1 MSTIDTSPSR
11 LPYYAARSLL
21 RMFVALFFAYTF
33 SLGYAYVAARNRR
46 ARRVMIPALDILQS
60 VPILGFLAVTV
71 TFFLALFPGSELGL
85 EAASVFAVFTSQAWN
100 ITFSFYHSL
109 VTQSGELD
117 EASRLMG
124 LSRWKRFWSI
134 DVPGGAIGLVWNG
147 MMSFG
152 GSWFFLTASEL
163 IIVGGHR
170 YTLPGVGSYVGV
182 AVEQGELG
190 HVVWGIV
197 TMIVMIL
204 AVNVVF
210 WRPLVAYAERFR
222 LEQTEASQKPKS
234 LVLDLLR
241 RSSWPALAGQGR
253 RAIAQPVNQ
262 LMGAATGIDDRSL
275 VSHAARRRTADAAF
289 AAVVMAA
296 LGWGLYSMLAY
307 IAAGQQGLGVLGQA
321 FGLGFLT
328 LAAGRRV
335 VAVSSVIWVPVG
347 VWIGFN
353 PRVAQYLQPV
363 VQVFAS
369 FPANFIFPFAIV
381 LFLDIGLSLNYG
393 SILLMALG
401 TQWYILFNVI
411 AGASAVPS
419 DMREAMDNLA
429 VHGRERWRR
438 MILPAVFP
446 AYVTG
451 GDHRGRRGVEC
462 LHRGRDRDLQPA
474 RARGPRP
481 GQLHRRG
488 DREQQLP
495 RDHRGHPGHGRLRH
509 RAERAA
515 VAAAVQPS
523 PSRSTRW
530 HDRAAD
536 QRAAR
541 WASRSPVPDGHPVPV
556 LDGHHAGRRRGRVRR
571 AARPQ
576 RQRQVHPAAVHR
588 RPDRAVRGRGAV
600 PRPAAGRAPTA
611 DTTMV
616 FQTFALLPW
625 LTVQQNVEI
634 GLEARRVA
642 PAQRTERALRAI
654 DLVGL
659 DGYESAYPKELS
671 GGMRQ
676 RVGFARALVV
686 EPAALLMDEP
696 FSALDVLTS
705 ENLRGEL
712 LELWE
717 GQRFPTKTMVMVTH
731 NIEEA
736 VLLAD
741 RILVLGTNPG
751 RIKADMRNPL
761 ARPRRRRTPE
771 FEELVDQIYRMMTQ
785 RDSAPAA
792 APARPRRGHRR
803 HTRGFPAAAGDGGR
817 RCPAWPRSCLAG
829 MTARPTCPTWP
840 TTWASRWTTCSP
852 SSTRW
857 CCSASPG
864 SAASG

>member
-1 MSTIDTSPSR
+1 MAVTPTFPSRGSLRRLRFRPLDAVVGAGVFLLIYAVVRVGASAHVPIRPGQASAISTSPSR

-60 VPILGFLAVTV
+60 VPVLGFLAVTV

-170 YTLPGVGSYVGV
+170 YTLPGVGSYVEV
-182 AVEQGELG
+182 AVEQGQLG

-210 WRPLVAYAERFR
+210 WRPLVAYVERFR
-222 LEQTEASQKPKS
+222 LEQTESSQKPRS
-234 LVLDLLR
+234 VVLDALR
-241 RSSWPALAGQGR
+241 RSSWPVLAGRTR
-253 RAIAQPVNQ
+253 RAIAEPVNQ

-275 VSHAARRRTADAAF
+275 VSHAARRRAADVAF
-289 AAVVMAA
+289 AAVVAA
-296 LGWGLYSMLAY
+296 VLGFGLYSMLAY

-328 LAAGRRV
+328 FLRVAVV

-451 GDHRGRRGVEC
+451 AITAAGGAWNASIVAEIVIFNRHV
-462 LHRGRDRDLQPA
+462 LV
-474 RARGPRP
+474 ARGL
-481 GQLHRRG
+481 GSFISQATASNNFHEIIAGTLVM
-488 DREQQLP
+488 
-495 RDHRGHPGHGRLRH
+495 
-509 RAERAA
+509 A
-515 VAAAVQPS
+515 VYV
-523 PSRSTRW
+523 T
-530 HDRAAD
+530 
-536 QRAAR
+536 
-541 WASRSPVPDGHPVPV
+541 G
-556 LDGHHAGRRRGRVRR
+556 LN
-571 AARPQ
+571 
-576 RQRQVHPAAVHR
+576 
-588 RPDRAVRGRGAV
+588 
-600 PRPAAGRAPTA
+600 
-611 DTTMV
+611 
-616 FQTFALLPW
+616 ALLW
-625 LTVQQNVEI
+625 
-634 GLEARRVA
+634 RRLYSIA
-642 PAQRTERALRAI
+642 ESKYALA
-654 DLVGL
+654 
-659 DGYESAYPKELS
+659 
-671 GGMRQ
+671 
-676 RVGFARALVV
+676 
-686 EPAALLMDEP
+686 
-696 FSALDVLTS
+696 
-705 ENLRGEL
+705 
-712 LELWE
+712 
-717 GQRFPTKTMVMVTH
+717 
-731 NIEEA
+731 
-736 VLLAD
+736 
-741 RILVLGTNPG
+741 
-751 RIKADMRNPL
+751 
-761 ARPRRRRTPE
+761 
-771 FEELVDQIYRMMTQ
+771 
-785 RDSAPAA
+785 
-792 APARPRRGHRR
+792 
-803 HTRGFPAAAGDGGR
+803 
-817 RCPAWPRSCLAG
+817 
-829 MTARPTCPTWP
+829 
-840 TTWASRWTTCSP
+840 
-852 SSTRW
+852 
-857 CCSASPG
+857 
-864 SAASG
+864 